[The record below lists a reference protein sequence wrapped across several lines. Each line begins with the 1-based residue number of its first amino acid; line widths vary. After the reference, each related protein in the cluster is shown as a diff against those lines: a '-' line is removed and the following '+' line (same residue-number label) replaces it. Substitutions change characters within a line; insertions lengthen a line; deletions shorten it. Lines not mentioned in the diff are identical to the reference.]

1 MLYITETLPSGLLER
16 AANQLHEVLP
26 GPTLIHLAGRRPQPL
41 FASVLLHGN
50 EDTGWLAARR
60 LLREYANQRLP
71 RSLSL
76 FIGNVEAAR
85 HHQRFLD
92 GQPDYNRIW
101 SNSTVRLGTPE
112 RQMAMQI
119 VEEMRRRDVFASL
132 DIHNNT
138 GVNPHYACVRRLDH
152 SFLHLATLF
161 GRTVVYF
168 TKPEGMLI
176 QPFSELCPAVTVE
189 CGQPGQIYGV
199 EHGFDYLRA
208 CLHLAEIPSHPVA
221 EHAINLFHT
230 VAIVKVPRDV
240 SFSFDS
246 DDADIQFNRDLDHF
260 NFRELPAG
268 TSLGRI
274 RPGSHARLEVRDS
287 ENHEVSERFLRIV
300 NDEILTALPV
310 MPSMLTLSERA
321 IRQDCLGYIME
332 KRAGLRPAVTQAKDP
347 VPVY

>member
-1 MLYITETLPSGLLER
+1 
-16 AANQLHEVLP
+16 
-26 GPTLIHLAGRRPQPL
+26 
-41 FASVLLHGN
+41 VLLHGN

-60 LLREYANQRLP
+60 LLREYANQPLP

-101 SNSTVRLGTPE
+101 SSATVRQGTPE
-112 RQMAMQI
+112 RKMAEQI
-119 VEEMRRRDVFASL
+119 VEDMRRREVFASL

-138 GVNPHYACVRRLDH
+138 GINPHYACVRRLDQ

-161 GRTVVYF
+161 GRTVVHF
-168 TKPEGMLI
+168 TKPDGVLI
-176 QPFSELCPAVTVE
+176 QPFSDLCPSVTVE
-189 CGQPGQIYGV
+189 CGQAGQVYGV

-208 CLHLAEIPSHPVA
+208 CLHLAEIPTHPVA
-221 EHAINLFHT
+221 EHDINLYHT

-268 TSLGRI
+268 TALGRI
-274 RPGSHARLEVRDS
+274 RPGSHAHLEVRDS
-287 ENHEVSERFLRIV
+287 EDHEVGERFLRIV
-300 NDEILTALPV
+300 DGEIRTTLPV

-321 IRQDCLGYIME
+321 IRQDCLGYFME
-332 KRAGLRPAVTQAKDP
+332 KRPGLHPAATPATDP
-347 VPVY
+347 LPVC

>member
-1 MLYITETLPSGLLER
+1 VLYITETLPPGLLQR

-26 GPTLIHLAGRRPQPL
+26 GPTLIHLTGRRPQPL
-41 FASVLLHGN
+41 FAAVLLHGN

-60 LLREYANQRLP
+60 LLREYANQPLP

-76 FIGNVEAAR
+76 FIGNIEAAR
-85 HHQRFLD
+85 QHQRFLD

-101 SNSTVRLGTPE
+101 SNETVRQGTAE
-112 RQMAMQI
+112 RQMARQVI
-119 VEEMRRRDVFASL
+119 EEMRRRDVFACL

-138 GVNPHYACVRRLDH
+138 GINPHYACVRRLDH
-152 SFLHLATLF
+152 GFLHLATLF
-161 GRTVVYF
+161 GRTVVHF
-168 TKPEGMLI
+168 TKPDGVLI
-176 QPFSELCPAVTVE
+176 QPFSDLCPSVTVE

-208 CLHLAEIPSHPVA
+208 CLHLAEIPTHPVA
-221 EHAINLFHT
+221 EHDINLFHT

-246 DDADIQFNRDLDHF
+246 DDADIQFSRELDHF

-268 TSLGRI
+268 TPLGRI

-287 ENHEVSERFLRIV
+287 DDREVGERFLRIV
-300 NDEILTALPV
+300 NDEICTTLPV

-321 IRQDCLGYIME
+321 IRQDCLGYFME
-332 KRAGLRPAVTQAKDP
+332 KRPGRYPSATRTTDQ
-347 VPVY
+347 VPVV

>member
-1 MLYITETLPSGLLER
+1 MLYITETLPQGLLDR
-16 AANQLHEVLP
+16 AADRLHEVLP
-26 GPTLIHLAGRRPQPL
+26 GPTLIHLTGRRTQPL

-60 LLREYANQRLP
+60 LLREYASQQLP

-85 HHQRFLD
+85 HHLRFLD

-101 SNSTVRLGTPE
+101 DNATVRQGTPE
-112 RQMAMQI
+112 RQMAKQI
-119 VEEMRRRDVFASL
+119 VEEMRRRDVFAAL

-138 GVNPHYACVRRLDH
+138 GINPHYACVRRMDQG
-152 SFLHLATLF
+152 FLHLATLF
-161 GRTVVYF
+161 GRTVVHF
-168 TKPEGMLI
+168 TKPDGVLI
-176 QPFSELCPAVTVE
+176 QPFSDLCPSVTVE
-189 CGQPGQIYGV
+189 CGQPGQVYGV

-208 CLHLAEIPSHPVA
+208 CLHLAEIPTHPVA
-221 EHAINLFHT
+221 EHDINLFHT

-246 DDADIQFNRDLDHF
+246 DDADIQFSRELDHF

-268 TSLGRI
+268 TPLGRI

-287 ENHEVSERFLRIV
+287 EDREVSERFLHVV
-300 NDEILTALPV
+300 NDEIRTTLPV

-321 IRQDCLGYIME
+321 IRQDCLGYFME
-332 KRAGLRPAVTQAKDP
+332 KRQGMPSAEKQVTDP
-347 VPVY
+347 VPVC

>member
-1 MLYITETLPSGLLER
+1 MLYITETLPQGLLER

-26 GPTLIHLAGRRPQPL
+26 GPTLIHLTGRRPQPL

-50 EDTGWLAARR
+50 EDTGWLAARK
-60 LLREYANQRLP
+60 LLREYASQPLP

-85 HHQRFLD
+85 HSQRFLD

-101 SNSTVRLGTPE
+101 SNATVRQGTPE
-112 RQMAMQI
+112 RHMARQI
-119 VEEMRRRDVFASL
+119 VEAMRRRDVFACL

-138 GVNPHYACVRRLDH
+138 GVNPHYACVRSMDQG
-152 SFLHLATLF
+152 FLHLATLF
-161 GRTVVYF
+161 SRTVVHF
-168 TKPEGMLI
+168 TKPDGVLV
-176 QPFSELCPAVTVE
+176 QPFSDLCPAVTVE
-189 CGQPGQIYGV
+189 CGQPGQMYGV
-199 EHGFDYLRA
+199 EHGFEYMRA
-208 CLHLAEIPSHPVA
+208 CLHLAEIPTHPVA
-221 EHAINLFHT
+221 EHDINLFHT

-246 DDADIQFNRDLDHF
+246 DDADIQFSRNLDHF

-268 TSLGRI
+268 TSLGRV

-287 ENHEVSERFLRIV
+287 EDKEVSERFLRIV
-300 NDEILTALPV
+300 NDEIRTTLPV

-321 IRQDCLGYIME
+321 IRQDCLGYFME
-332 KRAGLRPAVTQAKDP
+332 KRSGQSLTEQQVIDP
-347 VPVY
+347 VPVG